1 MEHMDIVS
9 TIRKQLSGTPLAVP
23 EPDYSG
29 FTLIELFTA
38 RYSID
43 KLPRESS
50 LEYEIQKRC
59 EHIRQQMNGKA
70 RAADATAFK
79 PYGLR
84 AGAILF
90 CLTVGPFL
98 TFTFLS
104 GISLI
109 KGVDD
114 TITLSGVWAL
124 LTLPA
129 LVMISMIGGRI
140 DAERIIKCFNL
151 SGHKTGENKN
161 YFYEVMNAL

>member
-1 MEHMDIVS
+1 
-9 TIRKQLSGTPLAVP
+9 
-23 EPDYSG
+23 
-29 FTLIELFTA
+29 
-38 RYSID
+38 
-43 KLPRESS
+43 
-50 LEYEIQKRC
+50 
-59 EHIRQQMNGKA
+59 MNGKA

-140 DAERIIKCFNL
+140 DAERIIKYFNL
-151 SGHKTGENKN
+151 SGHKAGENKN